1 MPRWNDIDE
10 AEDDEGWEDGGDFD
24 DSDEFATVPCP
35 YCRRDVFEDSPRCPS
50 CGRYLSRED
59 APPERKP
66 WWVILGVI
74 VCLYVVWHWMF

>member
-1 MPRWNDIDE
+1 MPRWDDTEDE
-10 AEDDEGWEDGGDFD
+10 DWDDEDDLD
-24 DSDEFATVPCP
+24 DPDLIPCP
-35 YCRRDVFEDSPRCPS
+35 HCRHEIFEDSPRCPH

-74 VCLYVVWHWMF
+74 VCLYVVWRWMF